1 MRRRGWK
8 SATQI
13 LAAVAALAFIHV
25 ARADD
30 ALYRAL
36 GERVNLERIV
46 DGAVA
51 RWIADP
57 RIADTF
63 DNLNLD
69 RFKRRLTDQLCELAG
84 GPCHYTGRN
93 MYLSHKGLHLDI
105 VQFNAL
111 VEDLQDAM
119 DTAKVPFWTQNRL
132 LALLAPMKRDIVTR

>member
-1 MRRRGWK
+1 MRSGSVPRLSLAILMMAAAA
-8 SATQI
+8 SAPR
-13 LAAVAALAFIHV
+13 

-30 ALYRAL
+30 ALYRDL
-36 GERVNLERIV
+36 GRRATLERIV
-46 DGAVA
+46 ADAVA
-51 RWIADP
+51 RWVADA

-93 MYLSHKGLHLDI
+93 MYLTHKGLHLDI

-119 DTAKVPFWTQNRL
+119 DQERVPFRTQNRL
-132 LALLAPMKRDIVTR
+132 LAILAPMKRDIVTR

>member
-1 MRRRGWK
+1 MKGSRK
-8 SATQI
+8 
-13 LAAVAALAFIHV
+13 AARSVLAALAVASFIPL
-25 ARADD
+25 AQADD

-36 GERVNLERIV
+36 GRRANLERIV

-51 RWIADP
+51 RWVADP

-119 DTAKVPFWTQNRL
+119 DTANVPFWTQNRL
-132 LALLAPMKRDIVTR
+132 LALLASMKRDIVTR